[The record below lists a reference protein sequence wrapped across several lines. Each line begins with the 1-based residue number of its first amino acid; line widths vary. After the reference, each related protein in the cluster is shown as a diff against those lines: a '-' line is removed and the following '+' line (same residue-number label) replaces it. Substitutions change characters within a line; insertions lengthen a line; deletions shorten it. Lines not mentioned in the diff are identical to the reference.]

1 MNLTTLSST
10 KYVVVVGLLLSVVA
24 CSSGP
29 RFPVATTVSKSDI
42 AFVPSEK
49 IKQAPIE
56 LAKSN
61 KADVEALLGKT
72 RHIKFENNYE
82 LWVYQFALNAEG
94 DAIQKEIKA
103 SFIASLLPSTIAK
116 GHTDFVVLFSPD
128 GIARKMMSRMPE
140 EKLVVTVPPIK
151 PSLVSTPISPS
162 TPSEKQ

>member
-1 MNLTTLSST
+1 MSLTALSLM
-10 KYVVVVGLLLSVVA
+10 KYAVLASLLFSVMA

-49 IKQAPIE
+49 IKQTSIE
-56 LAKSN
+56 LGKSN

-72 RHIKFENNYE
+72 RYIKFENNYE

-94 DAIQKEIKA
+94 DATQKEIKA
-103 SFIASLLPSTIAK
+103 SFLASLLPSTIAK

-128 GIARKMMSRMPE
+128 GIARKMMSRMLD
-140 EKLVVTVPPIK
+140 EKLAVAAPSIK
-151 PSLVSTPISPS
+151 QSAGSTSP
-162 TPSEKQ
+162 EKQ